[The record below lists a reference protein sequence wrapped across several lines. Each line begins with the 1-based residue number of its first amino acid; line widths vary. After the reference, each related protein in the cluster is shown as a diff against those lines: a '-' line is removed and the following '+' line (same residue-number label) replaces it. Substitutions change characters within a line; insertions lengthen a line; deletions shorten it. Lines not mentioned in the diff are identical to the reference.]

1 MHAKTAKVL
10 LLLVV
15 PGHLIFIQGIKLL
28 QAGHTSITLIFLYF
42 YLLAALIQVFVL
54 LYIAQ
59 IIIFWMW
66 RKGEQH
72 LGILWPVEIICHQI
86 TCYLCNISNANHWTS
101 HHPHT
106 GINPDDAAIPYLTAL
121 GDLIGTGLLSLAFYL
136 LYVIGDRDE
145 DVGEW
150 PGAFKIR
157 IVLWILC
164 TMKKVV
170 YTKK

>member
-10 LLLVV
+10 LLFVV
-15 PGHLIFIQGIKLL
+15 PGHLIFLQGIKLL

-66 RKGEQH
+66 RKG
-72 LGILWPVEIICHQI
+72 
-86 TCYLCNISNANHWTS
+86 
-101 HHPHT
+101 
-106 GINPDDAAIPYLTAL
+106 INPDDAAIPYLTAL

-136 LYVIGDRDE
+136 LFLIGDRDD
-145 DVGEW
+145 DVGE
-150 PGAFKIR
+150 
-157 IVLWILC
+157 
-164 TMKKVV
+164 
-170 YTKK
+170 